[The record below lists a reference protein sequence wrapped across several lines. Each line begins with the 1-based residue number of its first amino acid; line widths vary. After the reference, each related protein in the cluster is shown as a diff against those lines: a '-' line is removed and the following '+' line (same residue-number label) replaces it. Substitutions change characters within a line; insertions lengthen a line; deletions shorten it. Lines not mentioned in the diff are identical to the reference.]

1 MLSEYKLTLA
11 PKTIES
17 ADPKARPLLERAQAQ
32 MGFVPNMYL
41 GMANSPGLLE
51 TYLQG
56 YALFRQDS
64 GFTAVEQEVVFL
76 VISRQNGCEYCMA
89 AHSLVADAMSKVPVE
104 VTNAIREDRA
114 ISDARLAAL
123 TAFVRVMVEK
133 RGLPQRAE
141 VEAFLAAGYTER
153 QILEVVLAVAVKT
166 ISNYSNHL
174 FHTPV
179 DPAFASRVWKD

>member
-11 PKTIES
+11 PKTIEN
-17 ADPKARPLLERAQAQ
+17 ADPKARPFLEKAQAQ

-51 TYLQG
+51 TYLHG
-56 YALFRQDS
+56 YALFRQGS
-64 GFTAVEQEVVFL
+64 GFSAVEQEVVFL
-76 VISRQNGCEYCMA
+76 VISRQNGCEYCVA

-104 VTNAIREDRA
+104 VTDAIRDGHA
-114 ISDARLAAL
+114 IPDAKLAAL
-123 TAFVRVMVEK
+123 AAFVEVMVER
-133 RGLPQRAE
+133 RGLPRRAD
-141 VEAFLAAGYTER
+141 VEAFLGAGYTER
-153 QILEVVLAVAVKT
+153 QILEVVLALAVKT

-179 DPAFASRVWKD
+179 DAAFAGRVWKD